1 MKHFAYTLL
10 GIALL
15 MSASCAKMEENAVPA
30 QSDSFRI
37 KATIDNLEATKTA
50 YTEDQGYKTAHI
62 SWMAGDQFKLVVFNK
77 STHGADFYRCNVDE
91 STINDGYAEF
101 ELYGTFNEDNFTR
114 AGYAVYPSDLTIGG
128 NEDDGITVTL
138 PAAYS
143 VSGTDLT
150 QVKVPLIGVQ
160 QTDNDHAYDF
170 FNAVGVLKITL
181 TDVPVSARKVVLV
194 SEHDNLSGTFPLNQN
209 NGFTMVGCAPGTGG
223 HSITVN
229 ISQQTAG
236 STISVYMPVP
246 VGHISAGAYFEVQTI
261 DGTAIKTTEVTKKDI
276 PVVKGHLLPLPA
288 ISVEDWESLGIGKF
302 VDNHTFYQASN
313 WCGASDLTANTYFD
327 VEIQRH
333 KTETNRYRVVNPY
346 GPMFDTY
353 GATQTGTGPNDYL
366 TLTVRNDIGTDII
379 LNDSFHTGIDQ
390 YGPEYYGTTEL
401 WYDNPYWWSLP
412 LYHNNRIINKDSE
425 GNILNIQLAPFYK
438 GGYDEDCSQNP
449 KIEIV
454 FPGSTPMMA
463 GVFNYADGA
472 TASYSDGVVTVGI
485 SNSTITG
492 VKVKAAATI
501 DAGVAALQAGEQDL
515 TFTTSGSLD
524 LNLPLGTYYLIYKVE
539 TDGHGYVYKNAGQY
553 DIATEIPLNASMV
566 SVNVDA
572 GDKDGNHYDGGG
584 EGALVDNDITTFWHT
599 PWLTADG
606 LAYYQEYGYYTNVT
620 GEPYLYTDLDPVY
633 GAYIDIDL
641 GASKTVT
648 TFQVRACLRNC
659 DNDHA
664 KHVIVYTSAD
674 NSSWAQVAEVENIC
688 AGIAKGTWI
697 NPITCNSTAARYVR
711 FSIIGNASNKDLRV
725 PSDEGCTHLAEI
737 KLFE

>member
-37 KATIDNLEATKTA
+37 KATIDNLEVTKTS
-50 YTEDQGYKTAHI
+50 YTEDTGYKTAHI

-77 STHGADFYRCNVDE
+77 STHNADFYRCNVDE
-91 STINDGYAEF
+91 STINGGVADFIMSGS
-101 ELYGTFNEDNFTR
+101 FNEANFSR
-114 AGYAVYPSDLTIGG
+114 AGYAVYPIDLTIGG
-128 NEDDGITVTL
+128 NEDSGYTVTL
-138 PAAYS
+138 PEAYS
-143 VSGTDLT
+143 VSGTDFT
-150 QVKVPLIGVQ
+150 QVKVPLIGVEQ
-160 QTDNDHAYDF
+160 NGEDHDYDF

-181 TDVPVSARKVVLV
+181 TNVPVSARKVVLV
-194 SEHDNLSGTFPLNQN
+194 SDYDNLSGTFPLDPH
-209 NGFTMVGCAPGTGG
+209 NGLKMVDCADGTGG

-246 VGHISAGAYFEVQTI
+246 VGTISAGAYFEVQTI

-288 ISVEDWESLGIGKF
+288 ISVEDWVDLGTGKYMDDHGFYYLGIYGRSADDYANVTIQK
-302 VDNHTFYQASN
+302 HASEF
-313 WCGASDLTANTYFD
+313 G
-327 VEIQRH
+327 
-333 KTETNRYRVVNPY
+333 RYRIYRPY
-346 GPMFDTY
+346 DSCPYAETYIPNAADYLYIDIKDATNGIVANHSYKYNNDANIMFD
-353 GATQTGTGPNDYL
+353 GC
-366 TLTVRNDIGTDII
+366 
-379 LNDSFHTGIDQ
+379 
-390 YGPEYYGTTEL
+390 
-401 WYDNPYWWSLP
+401 WWGYSA
-412 LYHNNRIINKDSE
+412 LYHNSRIIKYDGS
-425 GNILNIQLAPFYK
+425 GDPANIQLAPYYYDDFY
-438 GGYDEDCSQNP
+438 YANFAQNP

-463 GVFNYADGA
+463 NVFNYADGA
-472 TASYSDGVVTVGI
+472 SASYSDGVVTVGI

-539 TDGHGYVYKNAGQY
+539 TNGHGYVYKNAGQY
-553 DIATEIPLNASMV
+553 DIATEIPLDASMV

-572 GDKDGNHYDGGG
+572 SQRDFTNRYDGNGK
-584 EGALVDNDITTFWHT
+584 GALVDNDLTTFWHT
-599 PWLTADG
+599 PWGRNGDATWF
-606 LAYYQEYGYYTNVT
+606 GY
-620 GEPYLYTDLDPVY
+620 EDLDTIY
-633 GAYIDIDL
+633 GAFIDIDL

-648 TFQVRACLRNC
+648 TFQVRACLRNSY
-659 DNDHA
+659 NDHA
-664 KHVIVYTSAD
+664 KHVVIYTSAD
-674 NSSWAQVAEVENIC
+674 GNTWAQVAEVENVYTNM
-688 AGIAKGTWI
+688 GEWI

-711 FSIIGNASNKDLRV
+711 FSIISNTSNKDLRV
-725 PSDEGCTHLAEI
+725 PSDAGCTHLAEI

>member
-15 MSASCAKMEENAVPA
+15 MSASCAKMEENAVPE
-30 QSDSFRI
+30 QPDSFRI
-37 KATIDNLEATKTA
+37 KATIDNSEATKTA

-62 SWMAGDQFKLVVFNK
+62 SWMTGDQFKLVVFNK

-91 STINDGYAEF
+91 STINGGLAEF
-101 ELYGTFNEDNFTR
+101 TLSGTFNENGFQR

-128 NEDDGITVTL
+128 NENDGITVTL

-150 QVKVPLIGVQ
+150 QVKVPLIGVEQ
-160 QTDNDHAYDF
+160 DVEGHDYDF

-181 TDVPVSARKVVLV
+181 TNVPVSARKVVLV
-194 SEHDNLSGTFPLNQN
+194 SEYDNLSGTFPLDPH
-209 NGFTMVGCAPGTGG
+209 NGLKMVDCAPGTGG

-246 VGHISAGAYFEVQTI
+246 VGYISAGAYFEVQTI

-288 ISVEDWESLGIGKF
+288 ISVEDWESLGTGKF

-313 WCGASDLTANTYFD
+313 WCGASGLTANTYFD

-454 FPGSTPMMA
+454 FPGSTPML
-463 GVFNYADGA
+463 GNVFNYANGA
-472 TASYSDGVVTVGI
+472 SASYSDGVVTVGI

-501 DAGVAALQAGEQDL
+501 DAGIAALQAGEEDL

-539 TDGHGYVYKNAGQY
+539 TDGHGYVYKNAGQFEVVLPT
-553 DIATEIPLNASMV
+553 ISLNAGMIT
-566 SVNVDA
+566 VNSDTSYGGVF
-572 GDKDGNHYDGGG
+572 YDGQGYT
-584 EGALVDNDITTFWHT
+584 ALVDNNLSTYWHS
-599 PWLTADG
+599 
-606 LAYYQEYGYYTNVT
+606 AYDSYPGDDYDWA
-620 GEPYLYTDLDPVY
+620 DLDPTY
-633 GAYIDIDL
+633 GAYIDIAL
-641 GASKTVT
+641 TSPIK
-648 TFQVRACLRNC
+648 TFQLQYTTRPDNGNNVPRAMVFAVSNNGS
-659 DNDHA
+659 DWS
-664 KHVIVYTSAD
+664 IVDTIEDESMNVGKGVTVLLPAL
-674 NSSWAQVAEVENIC
+674 VAENSFSYLRIGITK
-688 AGIAKGTWI
+688 AGPGLSDLTASQGG
-697 NPITCNSTAARYVR
+697 ST
-711 FSIIGNASNKDLRV
+711 SI
-725 PSDEGCTHLAEI
+725 AEI
-737 KLFE
+737 VLLGKN